1 MIKTLTIEDYSRW
14 DHFVNENNDATF
26 FHQAGWQDVIS
37 KAFGHQTYYIYVEN
51 KDHITGI
58 LPLVHI
64 KSLFFGNNFSNDF
77 QVQNY

>member
-51 KDHITGI
+51 MGSYTTAAASTFNGMDPPVNKYIH
-58 LPLVHI
+58 
-64 KSLFFGNNFSNDF
+64 F
-77 QVQNY
+77 